1 MQYPFYVNLPGAAP
15 VEPRTWERS
24 LVNFKHISLIPCRC
38 HMQYLDQLGKRNSN
52 TIRISAMLD
61 IVAFQFFY
69 LEMYAYPRQD
79 IFENTVL
86 NI

>member
-1 MQYPFYVNLPGAAP
+1 
-15 VEPRTWERS
+15 
-24 LVNFKHISLIPCRC
+24 
-38 HMQYLDQLGKRNSN
+38 MQYLDQLGKRNSN

>member
-1 MQYPFYVNLPGAAP
+1 
-15 VEPRTWERS
+15 
-24 LVNFKHISLIPCRC
+24 
-38 HMQYLDQLGKRNSN
+38 MQYLDQLGKRNSN

-69 LEMYAYPRQD
+69 LEMYAYPCQD